1 MNSGVRFGI
10 SVTVKDVETI
20 IITLYIDGEK
30 LAETETKRV
39 SDEISAE
46 NATLLVAINTEHVTE
61 MILSAE

>member
-10 SVTVKDVETI
+10 SVTIKDAETI

-46 NATLLVAINTEHVTE
+46 NATLLVAINTERVTE